1 MTNNQTPTS
10 APLTDEER
18 NRKSRKRKA
27 ILASGA
33 VLGVGAVVTLAAWN
47 DTVFGAG
54 TFGIGD
60 TAWNVQG
67 STSGVEGSYAEYA
80 TNTTSGPIAFNV
92 DLNVDP
98 AHLMPGQ
105 TAKGK
110 FWLKETHN
118 KMPADIVIQPAA
130 NAGNT
135 LGQALLVTIKEG
147 STTLLSNSPLSAT
160 GAAATAAKFTIPKG
174 GTKVVDF
181 EVTLPANANP
191 SAITDTSVTA
201 LWEMRAQ
208 SVG

>member
-54 TFGIGD
+54 EFGIGD

-67 STSGVEGSYAEYA
+67 SIDGTTFTEYETSPGGA
-80 TNTTSGPIAFNV
+80 IAFT
-92 DLNVDP
+92 VDP
-98 AHLMPGQ
+98 QVDAGNLMPGE
-105 TAKGK
+105 TAKGS
-110 FWLKETHN
+110 FWLKETRGH
-118 KMPADIVIQPAA
+118 MAASISIQPATG
-130 NAGNT
+130 AGNS
-135 LGQALLVTIKEG
+135 LGQALRVTIKDG
-147 STTLLSNSPLSAT
+147 PTSIVNNQPLSAT
-160 GAAATAAKFTIPKG
+160 GTASTFTVPAG
-174 GTKVVDF
+174 QTKKLDF

-191 SAITDTSVTA
+191 NLITNDSVTA
-201 LWEMRAQ
+201 IWEMKAQ
-208 SVG
+208 SVE